1 MTVGQRVLDLL
12 AKQGKLQRDLA
23 DFLGTGASTVS
34 QWKLPNRNPTVE
46 SIIPICE
53 FLGVSPYF
61 LLTGEESSSV
71 DLSDFDLELLQWVH
85 KLKPE
90 TQRDFLGEIRLYAKK
105 HPADLEDQDP
115 EEMLQAK

>member
-1 MTVGQRVLDLL
+1 MN
-12 AKQGKLQRDLA
+12 
-23 DFLGTGASTVS
+23 
-34 QWKLPNRNPTVE
+34 QWKASSRNPSSEV
-46 SIIPICE
+46 IIPICE
-53 FLGVSPYF
+53 FLGVSPHY

-71 DLSDFDLELLQWVH
+71 DLSDFYLELLQWIH